1 MEERN
6 VPRHGATAGGLC
18 VFKGREAK
26 LNKAVFHILALK
38 RPHTVYTLLGE
49 IRRQRGL
56 TNTRDGV
63 LRRRVEALQKQ
74 DYLMKVGTA
83 KTRWGYDTPLYHL
96 TPRAELAMAL
106 SKTDLNR
113 FVKEA
118 HYHQLI
124 SMLDVLKS
132 S

>member
-1 MEERN
+1 VAR
-6 VPRHGATAGGLC
+6 RKDKTGRIS

-26 LNKAVFHILALK
+26 LNRSIFYILALK
-38 RPHTVYTLLGE
+38 GPHTVYALLGE
-49 IRRQRGL
+49 VRKQRGL
-56 TNTRDGV
+56 TKTRDGV
-63 LRRRVEALQKQ
+63 LRRRVEALEKQ

-83 KTRWGYDTPLYHL
+83 KTRWGYDTPLYDL

-106 SKTDLNR
+106 NKIDLDR
-113 FVKEA
+113 FIKEA
-118 HYHQLI
+118 DYHRLI

>member
-1 MEERN
+1 MAKGKDKSGR
-6 VPRHGATAGGLC
+6 LS

-26 LNKAVFHILALK
+26 LNKAIFHILALK
-38 RPHTVYTLLGE
+38 GPHIVYALLGE

-56 TNTRDGV
+56 LNTRDGV
-63 LRRRVEALQKQ
+63 LRRRVEALEKL
-74 DYLMKVGTA
+74 DYLMKVGTT
-83 KTRWGYDTPLYHL
+83 KTRMGYDTPLYHL

-106 SKTDLNR
+106 SKTDLDR

-118 HYHQLI
+118 DYHRLI
-124 SMLDVLKS
+124 SMLDVLES

>member
-1 MEERN
+1 MAR
-6 VPRHGATAGGLC
+6 RKDSIGRLS

-26 LNKAVFHILALK
+26 LNRAIFHILALK
-38 RPHTVYTLLGE
+38 GPHTVYALLGE
-49 IRRQRGL
+49 VRRQRGL
-56 TNTRDGV
+56 TKTRDGV
-63 LRRRVEALQKQ
+63 LRRRVEALEKQ

-83 KTRWGYDTPLYHL
+83 KTRWGYDTPLYDL

-106 SKTDLNR
+106 SKTDLDR
-113 FVKEA
+113 FIKEA
-118 HYHQLI
+118 DYHRLI

>member
-1 MEERN
+1 MSR
-6 VPRHGATAGGLC
+6 RKAKSGRLS

-26 LNKAVFHILALK
+26 LNKAIFHILALK
-38 RPHTVYTLLGE
+38 GPRTIYALLGE
-49 IRRQRGL
+49 IRKQRGWL
-56 TNTRDGV
+56 HTRDGV
-63 LRRRVEALQKQ
+63 LRRRVEALEKQ

-96 TPRAELAMAL
+96 TPRAELAIAL
-106 SKTDLNR
+106 SKTDLDR

-118 HYHQLI
+118 DYHRVI

-132 S
+132 T

>member
-1 MEERN
+1 MARLK
-6 VPRHGATAGGLC
+6 RKSGKLS

-26 LNKAVFHILALK
+26 LNRAIFHILALK
-38 RPHTVYTLLGE
+38 GPHTVYALLGE

-63 LRRRVEALQKQ
+63 LRRRVKALEKQ

-96 TPRAELAMAL
+96 TPRAELAMTL
-106 SKTDLNR
+106 SKTDLDR

-118 HYHQLI
+118 DYHRLI

>member
-1 MEERN
+1 MER
-6 VPRHGATAGGLC
+6 RKDSIGRIS

-26 LNKAVFHILALK
+26 LNRAIFHILALK
-38 RPHTVYTLLGE
+38 GPHTVYALLGE
-49 IRRQRGL
+49 VRRQRGL
-56 TNTRDGV
+56 TKTRDGV
-63 LRRRVEALQKQ
+63 LRRRVEALEKQ

-83 KTRWGYDTPLYHL
+83 KTRWGYDTPLYDL

-106 SKTDLNR
+106 SKTDLDR

-118 HYHQLI
+118 DYHRLI